1 MKKKF
6 ADFSEEKNIIVK
18 NYQRIDINDKC
29 CAVACLEDI
38 ENIKDKVSV
47 NINGEAR
54 TIIDIGYRIITLY
67 PQDENFVIQAIYN
80 NKLEFVGFYF
90 DIACK
95 TKYTAKVPFIEDLY
109 LDIFIS
115 DKDEIVFIDED
126 VLDNAFKSKKL
137 KQNDYDLAKR
147 TADKIVHKFHSEEQI
162 KKLEETCK
170 MYMEKVL
177 NI

>member
-109 LDIFIS
+109 LDI
-115 DKDEIVFIDED
+115 D